1 MVGRPRGKENVQ
13 YMAKEREMF
22 FRRLDRGGTIRA
34 VAAELGL
41 SVDSCYRWRR
51 EASVSTPRTKSRSY
65 TDEDK
70 AEFFRRLAL
79 TGNVSQVAKELG
91 FVRITCYKWAHQAGI
106 FTGKDVRARR
116 ARFLRLRAD
125 GVSRAEA
132 AKQVGVDKRSAQD
145 WDKGIRQITG
155 GRLHPDG
162 RIIRYGQASIL
173 ANVKNPRDVYSRGAP
188 VDLACLETRIDSR
201 FLSLIEREQIHDLQ
215 SRGESM
221 RAIGR
226 ALGRSPST
234 ISRELRRNTA
244 TSVGYLPYAA
254 HRIAASR
261 RPRQRTRK
269 LESAGDLRRY
279 VQVKLRKRW
288 SPEQISN
295 RLVKDF
301 PDDHGMR
308 VSTETIYQAIY
319 IQGRGALKR
328 EIAAAMRRGRTV
340 RKPRRD
346 PARRTSRFVDPMVS
360 ITERPA
366 EADDRA
372 VPGHWE
378 GDLITGKQNGSAIG
392 TLVERS
398 SRFVT
403 LVHLEHDHTAE
414 TVRDG
419 LVTTVNELPIA
430 LRRSLT
436 WDQGAEMS
444 GHVAFQMATDMAV
457 YFCDPGRPW
466 QRGSNENTNGLLRQY
481 FPKGTDLSQHSP
493 DELRQVAA
501 ELNARPRKSLDWD
514 TPAERLHA
522 LLNAS

>member
-1 MVGRPRGKENVQ
+1 MVGRPRGRENVQ
-13 YMAKEREMF
+13 YKAKEREEF

-41 SVDSCYRWRR
+41 SVDACYRWRQ
-51 EASVSTPRTKSRSY
+51 EANVSTTRAKSRMY
-65 TDEDK
+65 TAEEK
-70 AEFFRRLAL
+70 AEFFRRLKL
-79 TGNVSQVAKELG
+79 TANVSKVAKELG

-106 FTGKDVRARR
+106 FTGKDTRAQR
-116 ARFLRLRAD
+116 AQFQRLRAD

-132 AKQVGVDKRSAQD
+132 AKRVGIDKRSAQD
-145 WDKGIRQITG
+145 WDKGIKQVTG
-155 GRLHPDG
+155 GRAYPGG
-162 RIIRYGQASIL
+162 RVVRYRQAAIL
-173 ANVKNPRDVYSRGAP
+173 ANVKNPRDAYTRGVP
-188 VDLACLETRIDSR
+188 VDLARLETLVDAR
-201 FLSLIEREQIHDLQ
+201 FLSLIEREQIHDLR

-221 RAIGR
+221 RAIAR

-234 ISRELRRNTA
+234 ISRELGRNTA
-244 TSVGYLPYAA
+244 TTVGYLPYAA

-269 LESAGDLRRY
+269 LECHRGLRSY
-279 VQVKLRKRW
+279 VEGKLRKRW

-301 PDDHGMR
+301 PDDQRMR

-319 IQGRGALKR
+319 IQSRGALKR
-328 EIAAAMRRGRTV
+328 EIAAAMRRGRTT
-340 RKPRRD
+340 RKPRRN
-346 PARRTSRFVDPMVS
+346 PAHRTSRFVDPMIS

-372 VPGHWE
+372 IPGHWE
-378 GDLITGKQNGSAIG
+378 GDLIIGTMSRSAIG

-403 LVHLEHDHTAE
+403 LVHLQHDHTAE

-419 LVTTVNELPIA
+419 LVKTVAQLPA
-430 LRRSLT
+430 TLRRSLT

-444 GHVAFQMATDMAV
+444 GHVAFRVATAMDV
-457 YFCDPGRPW
+457 YFCDPASPW

-481 FPKGTDLSQHSP
+481 FPKGTDLSRHTP
-493 DELRQVAA
+493 DELQQVAA
-501 ELNARPRKSLDWD
+501 ELNARPRKSLGWD
-514 TPAERLHA
+514 TPAERLRA
-522 LLNAS
+522 LLEPS